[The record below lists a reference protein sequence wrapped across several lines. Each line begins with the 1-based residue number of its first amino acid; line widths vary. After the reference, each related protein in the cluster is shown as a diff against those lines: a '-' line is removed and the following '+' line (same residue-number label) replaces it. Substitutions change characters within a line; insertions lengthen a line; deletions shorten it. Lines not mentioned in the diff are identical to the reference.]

1 MTIRISRQT
10 SVHAGDGPFNELLL
24 EEEEEDDEEELLLFI
39 AVEVERG
46 AVVEGLRGLAPLA
59 GGPPVAE
66 EDEEDA
72 GPGRR

>member
-24 EEEEEDDEEELLLFI
+24 EEEEEEEDDEEELLVFI
-39 AVEVERG
+39 AVEVDKG

-59 GGPPVAE
+59 GGPPVE
-66 EDEEDA
+66 EEEDA